1 MTNVYKYMVV
11 EPNMEIRV
19 HPEMDIREMDLRV
32 YILQDDDDVMIDVII
47 DAHHDV
53 IVDCD

>member
-1 MTNVYKYMVV
+1 MVV

-32 YILQDDDDVMIDVII
+32 YILQDDDDDVMIDVII